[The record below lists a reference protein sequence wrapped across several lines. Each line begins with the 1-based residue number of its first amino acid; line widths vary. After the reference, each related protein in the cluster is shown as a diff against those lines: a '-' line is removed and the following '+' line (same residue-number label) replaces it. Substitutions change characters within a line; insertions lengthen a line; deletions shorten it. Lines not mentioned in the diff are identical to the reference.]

1 MSDGSVADHGS
12 RLICH
17 VTNVSD
23 TMSASEAGAYGVSL
37 CLFALILFNVEAS
50 YSNADNNGLR
60 RHQH

>member
-23 TMSASEAGAYGVSL
+23 TMSAVNSGLKSDHSAEQ
-37 CLFALILFNVEAS
+37 NQAS
-50 YSNADNNGLR
+50 
-60 RHQH
+60 